1 MTEPTWRRIA
11 ASYAM
16 AAATVLLLWVV
27 SRPVVGGLAV
37 ASVAGAA
44 VAGRRAYGFARCLRD
59 CRHITVRLGSRT
71 RITVARGPTDEAC

>member
-27 SRPVVGGLAV
+27 SR
-37 ASVAGAA
+37 SVAGAA